1 MWEGT
6 RKRSTKENTMV
17 STKVNTKENT
27 MVSTKVNTK
36 ENNTMG
42 STRRDLW
49 IRSRTR
55 SMVMAMT
62 RVRKRRRR
70 TRRRRS
76 MDMTIMV
83 IAAAVTVIRSYM
95 LRQFPPRKGKKLVHA
110 FYFFSFDISGVRYD
124 GSEEPESLF
133 LLYDIIQIK

>member
-1 MWEGT
+1 
-6 RKRSTKENTMV
+6 MV

-95 LRQFPPRKGKKLVHA
+95 LSLGDLGEKGSNGRPDGRAYSHHTVLLFPVWR
-110 FYFFSFDISGVRYD
+110 FDA
-124 GSEEPESLF
+124 
-133 LLYDIIQIK
+133 